1 MNNNKIIYIYDP
13 VCGWCYGFSPVI
25 QKIQKE
31 YAEKLD
37 FDIISGGM
45 VIGEREG
52 LIGDFADYIL
62 KALPRLEE
70 MTGVKFGEPYLSKL
84 RDKSLYQS
92 SLKPC
97 IALEVFKSFNE
108 KDAITFAS
116 SIQKAQY
123 IDGHDLQD
131 DSVYLELIKPY
142 GILPE
147 AFLQKLNSDEFRME
161 TTNQFKMIQ
170 EWGISG
176 FPAVILVKDNQFYLI
191 AKGYV
196 DYDNLNK
203 VIEKILAEKTTLS

>member
-1 MNNNKIIYIYDP
+1 MKSKIIYVYDP
-13 VCGWCYGFSPVI
+13 LCGWCYGFSPVI

-31 YAEKLD
+31 YSEKLD
-37 FDIISGGM
+37 FEIISGGM
-45 VIGEREG
+45 VVGDREG

-97 IALEVFKSFNE
+97 IALEVFKSSNE

-123 IDGHDLQD
+123 IDGHDLQG
-131 DSVYLELIKPY
+131 DSIYLELIKPY
-142 GILPE
+142 GIAPE
-147 AFLQKLNSDEFRME
+147 EFLQKLNSDEYRME

-170 EWGISG
+170 EWGITS
-176 FPAVILVKDNQFYLI
+176 FPAVILVKDGQFYLI

-196 DYDNLNK
+196 DYENLDK
-203 VIEKILAEKTTLS
+203 VIAKILSEK

>member
-1 MNNNKIIYIYDP
+1 MKSKIIYIYDP
-13 VCGWCYGFSPVI
+13 LCGWCYGFSPVI
-25 QKIQKE
+25 RKIQEE
-31 YAEKLD
+31 YKDKMD

-45 VIGEREG
+45 IV
-52 LIGDFADYIL
+52 GDRVGPVGAFADYIL

-70 MTGVKFGEPYLSKL
+70 LTGVTFGEPYLSQLK
-84 RDKSLYQS
+84 DKSLFLS

-108 KDAITFAS
+108 KDAIAFAS
-116 SIQKAQY
+116 SMQKAHY
-123 IDGHDLQD
+123 IDGKNLEDEN
-131 DSVYLELIKPY
+131 VYLELIKPY
-142 GILPE
+142 NIDSTE
-147 AFLQKLNSDEFRME
+147 FLKRWNSDEFKYE

-196 DYDNLNK
+196 DYENLQTT
-203 VIEKILAEKTTLS
+203 IEKILVVK

>member
-1 MNNNKIIYIYDP
+1 MMKSKIIYIYDP
-13 VCGWCYGFSPVI
+13 LCGWCYGFSPVI
-25 QKIQKE
+25 RKIQEE
-31 YAEKLD
+31 YKDKMD

-45 VIGEREG
+45 IV
-52 LIGDFADYIL
+52 GDRVGPVGAFADYIL

-84 RDKSLYQS
+84 KDKSLYQS

-97 IALEVFKSFNE
+97 IALEVFKSYNQ
-108 KDAITFAS
+108 KDAIAFAS
-116 SIQKAQY
+116 AIQKAQY

-131 DSVYLELIKPY
+131 DSVYLELLKPY
-142 GILPE
+142 AIATE
-147 AFLQKLNSDEFRME
+147 EFLQKLNSDEFKYE

-170 EWGISG
+170 DWGISG

-196 DYDNLNK
+196 DYENLSK
-203 VIEKILAEKTTLS
+203 VIEKILIEKSTLS